1 MIEGD
6 PYIMGALTAVL
17 HHMDWLSLLMFV
29 MSGVACL
36 ICLTV
41 HELSH
46 GFVAYRLGDPTAK
59 LNGRLTL
66 NPISHIDWIGLFLL
80 LAVGVGW
87 AKPVPVDPRNFKNPR
102 KGMALTALAGPL
114 SNFLLALIALG
125 VGSLLFGLGI
135 TSRPVAYFLLFL
147 CQLAVLNV
155 GLGLFNLIPIPP
167 LDGSKVLNV
176 LLPERAYQWV
186 LRYERY
192 LIVAVV
198 LLAWSGFFGGPLYR
212 GMAWVLYLFCQIT
225 QFPFSFIAACFF

>member
-1 MIEGD
+1 
-6 PYIMGALTAVL
+6 MGALTAVL
-17 HHMDWLSLLMFV
+17 HHMDWLSLLLFV
-29 MSGVACL
+29 MSGAACL

-46 GFVAYRLGDPTAK
+46 GLAAYRLGDPTAK

-66 NPISHIDWIGLFLL
+66 NPLSHVDWIGLFLL

-87 AKPVPVDPRNFKNPR
+87 AKPVPVDPRNFREPR
-102 KGMALTALAGPL
+102 KGMAITALAGPL
-114 SNFLLALIALG
+114 SNFLLALLSLALG
-125 VGSLLFGLGI
+125 SLVLHLGL
-135 TSRPVAYFLLFL
+135 TSRPAAYVLLFL

-167 LDGSKVLNV
+167 LDGSRVV
-176 LLPERAYQWV
+176 EMFLPEAAYRWV
-186 LRYERY
+186 MRYERF

-212 GMAWVLYLFCQIT
+212 AMAWVLQLMCGLT
-225 QFPFSFIAACFF
+225 QFPFSLLIYYFF

>member
-1 MIEGD
+1 
-6 PYIMGALTAVL
+6 MGALTAVL
-17 HHMDWLSLLMFV
+17 HHMDWLSLLLFV
-29 MSGVACL
+29 MSGAACL

-46 GFVAYRLGDPTAK
+46 GLAAYRLGDPTAK

-66 NPISHIDWIGLFLL
+66 NPLSHVDWIGLFLL

-87 AKPVPVDPRNFKNPR
+87 AKPVPVDPRNFREPR
-102 KGMALTALAGPL
+102 KGMAITALAGPL
-114 SNFLLALIALG
+114 SNFLLALLSLALG
-125 VGSLLFGLGI
+125 SLVLHLGL
-135 TSRPVAYFLLFL
+135 TSRPAAYVLLFL

-167 LDGSKVLNV
+167 LDGSRVV
-176 LLPERAYQWV
+176 EMFLPETAYRWV
-186 LRYERY
+186 MRYERF

-212 GMAWVLYLFCQIT
+212 AMAWVLQFMCGLT
-225 QFPFSFIAACFF
+225 QFPFSLLIYYFF